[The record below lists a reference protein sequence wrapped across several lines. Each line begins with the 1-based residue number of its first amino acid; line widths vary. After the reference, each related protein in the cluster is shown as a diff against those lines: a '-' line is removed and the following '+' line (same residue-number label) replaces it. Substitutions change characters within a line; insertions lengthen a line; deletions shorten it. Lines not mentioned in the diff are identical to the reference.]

1 MADSRAVLISGASTG
16 IGRAT
21 ALRLDRAGWRV
32 FAGVRKESDGAS
44 LRADGSARLRPVTLD
59 VTQQH
64 TIDGVHQE
72 LQGALGDQGLAG
84 LVNNAG
90 IGLGGPVEFL
100 SLDTYREVMEVNYFG
115 HIAMTQ
121 KFLPMV
127 RRGGGR
133 VVFTGSVGGKIS
145 NAFMSCYAGT
155 KFALEA
161 LTDALRLEVAPHG
174 VKVSLIEPGAIRT
187 PMLARVEET
196 KDELLDAIPPEG
208 VPLYRDAAR
217 AALDGFIEFTKNA
230 VDPDEVAKAIEHALT
245 ARRPKTRYLVGAD
258 AKLNAFLAWILS
270 DRALDFA
277 KRRMSAR
284 K

>member
-1 MADSRAVLISGASTG
+1 MADSRTVLISGASTG

-44 LRADGSARLRPVTLD
+44 LRVDGSARLRPVMLD
-59 VTQQH
+59 VTDLH
-64 TIDGVHQE
+64 TINGVHQE
-72 LQGALGDQGLAG
+72 LQGMLGDEGLAG

-90 IGLGGPVEFL
+90 VGVGGAVEFL
-100 SLDTYREVMEVNYFG
+100 SLDEYRNVMEVNYFG
-115 HIAMTQ
+115 HIAVTQ

-127 RRGGGR
+127 RSAGGR
-133 VVFTGSVGGKIS
+133 IVFTGSIGGKIS

-174 VKVSLIEPGAIRT
+174 VKVSLIEPGAIKT
-187 PMLARVEET
+187 PMLANVEET
-196 KDELLDAIPPEG
+196 KEELLDAIPPEG

-217 AALDGFIEFTKNA
+217 AALDGFIAFTKNA
-230 VDPDEVAKAIEHALT
+230 ADPDEVAKVIEHALT

-270 DRALDFA
+270 DRMLDFA